1 MADRDAAFVGS
12 IPQNYD
18 RYLGPLFFHPYA
30 DDLVTRLVVT
40 RGMRVL
46 ETACGTGIV
55 TERLAARLGEGST
68 LVATDL
74 NEPMMAYAQQRM
86 GSGSRV
92 EWRPADATAL
102 PFDDASF
109 DAVVCEFGLMFFP
122 DKPRG
127 IREAFRVL
135 KRGGRYLFSVWDA
148 LEHNP
153 APRITH
159 ETVATFFAS
168 DPPQFY
174 RVPFSLH
181 DVGPVRGWLHD
192 AGFADVE
199 AVTVEK
205 VGTSP
210 SAADA
215 VKGLIDG
222 NPIYGAIMER
232 RPDALGAIR
241 AAVEKNVAAQL
252 GDHPVRAPLRAIV
265 LSARKP

>member
-30 DDLVTRLVVT
+30 DDFVARLT
-40 RGMRVL
+40 
-46 ETACGTGIV
+46 V
-55 TERLAARLGEGST
+55 TERLAARLGERGT

-74 NEPMMAYAQQRM
+74 NEPMIAYAQQRL

-92 EWRPADATAL
+92 EWRPADATTL
-102 PFDDASF
+102 PFEDASF
-109 DAVVCEFGLMFFP
+109 DAVVCQFGLMCVP
-122 DKPRG
+122 DESRG
-127 IREAFRVL
+127 IREHS
-135 KRGGRYLFSVWDA
+135 GFSSTAAARRTRRSSTRCRSARTTW
-148 LEHNP
+148 
-153 APRITH
+153 
-159 ETVATFFAS
+159 
-168 DPPQFY
+168 
-174 RVPFSLH
+174 
-181 DVGPVRGWLHD
+181 VRCA
-192 AGFADVE
+192 AGFTPRAFGDVE

-222 NPIYGAIMER
+222 NPIYTAIIER
-232 RPDALGAIR
+232 RADALGDIR
-241 AAVEKNVAAQL
+241 AAVAKNVAAAL
-252 GDHPVRAPLRAIV
+252 GDRPVRAPLRAIV